1 MRIAMLPNRDRL
13 EWIGVIRAL
22 GDGRDYPPPAAFDP
36 DAPADFA
43 ANPACAAFAADP
55 CRWPEPRST
64 VQSWLGE
71 AIEIKPTTT
80 ATFES
85 FVRSNLLIVGDEG
98 HGHGLL
104 LATLLSAAVQRSP
117 ADVSFVIAEFARPS
131 SSFHGFFG
139 PTASLPHEVQVVG
152 PQAAVAALQALV
164 AELDA
169 RLADARGA
177 PRPPD
182 SRRFFLVAGLHRW
195 QELGAEGEWGK
206 PSEAAAALT
215 RLAEHGP
222 EVGIHLVIW
231 ADSFATAE
239 RSLRR
244 SGISQFAL
252 RVALR
257 LQSPMESDAL
267 LGVPA
272 AAGLAD
278 DRALFRDADWP
289 HEQVE
294 KFKPY
299 STASLYAF
307 AESAF
312 RRPA

>member
-1 MRIAMLPNRDRL
+1 
-13 EWIGVIRAL
+13 
-22 GDGRDYPPPAAFDP
+22 
-36 DAPADFA
+36 
-43 ANPACAAFAADP
+43 
-55 CRWPEPRST
+55 
-64 VQSWLGE
+64 
-71 AIEIKPTTT
+71 
-80 ATFES
+80 
-85 FVRSNLLIVGDEG
+85 
-98 HGHGLL
+98 
-104 LATLLSAAVQRSP
+104 
-117 ADVSFVIAEFARPS
+117 VIAEFARPS
-131 SSFHGFFG
+131 SSFHGFFD
-139 PTASLPHEVQVVG
+139 PVAALPHEVQIVG
-152 PQAAVAALQALV
+152 PQTAPAAVAALT

-169 RLADARGA
+169 RLADAGNA

-182 SRRFFLVAGLHRW
+182 PQRFFLVAGLHRW

-206 PSEAAAALT
+206 QSEAAAALT

-222 EVGIHLVIW
+222 EVGIHVVIW

-239 RSLRR
+239 RALRR
-244 SGISQFAL
+244 SGVGQFAL
-252 RVALR
+252 RAAVR
-257 LQSPMESDAL
+257 LQSPTESDAL

-299 STASLYAF
+299 SITSLYAF